1 MSPFTSF
8 LCLLIRV
15 SSYLLPHGDV
25 VVEISEHELIIIVEE
40 FGCLLTRVYLKHERL
55 DYEGVLLLDSS
66 LFFAD
71 DIQDSLSDKQIL
83 TPDIKEKAKVI
94 AKEWKLKLDHLDIEA
109 SSGNSLEEAH
119 AFLQLLPTFDIISEF
134 EQDKICK
141 LMPAVT
147 RRRQTVNLCRSLGLS
162 HKMLGLIELLQN
174 SGRQIEVVNLAY
186 AFELTEQFAP
196 VPLLKEYLKEARR
209 ISQVKAGS
217 MSPGAQ
223 DDISFEKQSALFA
236 LAVSDIVLINMWCH
250 DIGREQV
257 ANKPLLKTIFQMPLD
272 LTMLAIRG
280 DFEDRRNL
288 LLVSLKCHPVKINML
303 IIGVMLRI
311 TNNAKSSK
319 YHKAPSSLLEE
330 EEFEFLN
337 KENLDI

>member
-1 MSPFTSF
+1 MAPFASF

-15 SSYLLPHGDV
+15 SSYLLPHEDV

-40 FGCLLTRVYLKHERL
+40 FGYLLARVYLKCA
-55 DYEGVLLLDSS
+55 LLLDSS

-94 AKEWKLKLDHLDIEA
+94 AMEWKLKLDHLDIEA
-109 SSGNSLEEAH
+109 SNGNSLEAH
-119 AFLQLLPTFDIISEF
+119 AFLQLLATFDIISEF
-134 EQDKICK
+134 EQDEICN
-141 LMPAVT
+141 LMPVVT

-162 HKMLGLIELLQN
+162 HKML
-174 SGRQIEVVNLAY
+174 
-186 AFELTEQFAP
+186 

-209 ISQVKAGS
+209 VSQVKTRS

-223 DDISFEKQSALFA
+223 DDIAFEKQSALFA

-257 ANKPLLKTIFQMPLD
+257 TNNPLLKTIFQ
-272 LTMLAIRG
+272 
-280 DFEDRRNL
+280 
-288 LLVSLKCHPVKINML
+288 
-303 IIGVMLRI
+303 VMLRLF
-311 TNNAKSSK
+311 KPSK
-319 YHKAPSSLLEE
+319 TTLL
-330 EEFEFLN
+330 FIIRDKTRVSIFICAFFSFRIG
-337 KENLDI
+337 DS